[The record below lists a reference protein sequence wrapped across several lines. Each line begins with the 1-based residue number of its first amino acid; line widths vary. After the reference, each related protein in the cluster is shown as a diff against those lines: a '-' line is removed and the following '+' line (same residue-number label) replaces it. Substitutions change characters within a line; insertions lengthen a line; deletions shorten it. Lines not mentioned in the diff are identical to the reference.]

1 MPSRKPLVLV
11 DGLVRQLPPGD
22 TLDAAS
28 SEVDVISLTNA
39 GAAAA
44 PIGSPVYISA
54 ANNFALARA
63 NAGATARPIGLVKDA
78 SIAAS
83 AAGFIQTDGVLEAT
97 TAEWDV
103 ITGQTGGLTAGAIY
117 FLSAATAGRLTT
129 TAPVASGDYC
139 VRVGTAIS
147 TTGLEI
153 SIHPEILL

>member
-11 DGLVRQLPPGD
+11 DGLVRQLPSGD

-28 SEVDVISLTNA
+28 SEVDVISLTNG
-39 GAAAA
+39 GASAA

-63 NAGATARPIGLVKDA
+63 NAGATARPIALVKDA

-83 AAGFIQTDGVLEAT
+83 AGGFVQTDGVLEAT
-97 TAEWDV
+97 TGEWDT
-103 ITGQTGGLTAGAIY
+103 ITGQTGGLTPGALY

-129 TAPVASGDYC
+129 TAPVASGEYV
-139 VRVGTAIS
+139 VRVGIAVS
-147 TTGLEI
+147 TTAMEI
-153 SIHPEILL
+153 SIYPEILL